1 MQNDTYH
8 HGNLQEALVS
18 QGLLM
23 LHEEGEERLSLREV
37 AKRCGVSPA
46 APYAHFKNKEAFVLA
61 IQDAIMQDLTTQLQK
76 TAQQYAGDQ
85 RILTEMGLCYV
96 LYFLRNPNYFS
107 MLFGNS
113 QHAQAVLWKEES
125 ASNPAFAALH
135 KAASPILSHFH
146 IPDEAQH
153 NILLAMWAMVHGLA
167 AIVCVPGIAQR
178 LSIDPNKEKRLR
190 DILTA
195 FSRPETSLE

>member
-1 MQNDTYH
+1 MQKDKYH

-23 LHEEGEERLSLREV
+23 LHEEGEEHLSLREV

-61 IQDAIMQDLTTQLQK
+61 IQHAIMQDLTDQLHK
-76 TAQQYAGDQ
+76 TAKQHANDQQ
-85 RILTEMGLCYV
+85 ILTEMGLCYV
-96 LYFLRNPNYFS
+96 LYFLQKPNYFS
-107 MLFGNS
+107 LLFGNS

-125 ASNPAFAALH
+125 ASNPAFMALQQAAT
-135 KAASPILSHFH
+135 PIFTHFH
-146 IPDEAQH
+146 IPVEAQH

-167 AIVCVPGIAQR
+167 AIVCVPDIARR
-178 LSIDPNKEKRLR
+178 LLLEPDKERRLR

-195 FSRPETSLE
+195 FSGPKAF